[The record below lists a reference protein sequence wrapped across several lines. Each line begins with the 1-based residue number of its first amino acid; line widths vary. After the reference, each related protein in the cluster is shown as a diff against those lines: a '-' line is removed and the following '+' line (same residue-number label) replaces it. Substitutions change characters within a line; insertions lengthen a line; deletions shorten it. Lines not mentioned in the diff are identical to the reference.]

1 MTKKD
6 MKVGTLIQ
14 DCHDNIYIIAGE
26 EGFYKESSYPLIKTV
41 KLWCINA
48 DIFVYAFKSFLEAN
62 YQILSA

>member
-26 EGFYKESSYPLIKTV
+26 EGYYKESSYPLIKTV
-41 KLWCINA
+41 KLWHINA
-48 DIFVYAFKSFLEAN
+48 DIFVYTFKGFLEAN
-62 YQILSA
+62 CQILST